1 MEGSISGV
9 LKITFSPIYS
19 DPQTGQKQVST
30 KLYLSEIP
38 QRHLTTYSY
47 TMVFFFGRKKA
58 PPEGAEY
65 IPPSLSL
72 VWWNYRASTESFQW
86 WLPYIRIPAQMT
98 YEGILKFVGF
108 SIGFTCV
115 WMYIVGI
122 IALAVILY
130 NGEVSFLRLQLV
142 GLITMYI
149 SVSAGTT
156 ISATD
161 GEFLWIFK
169 WSLLNNH
176 SFTLEEIQKI
186 LDGDSGFQSIK
197 NLVMG
202 PNRARLLS
210 LYLLLTRTGSR
221 VGLAFLASSYEVLRY
236 PSSSGNKL
244 YDSRINWGYAVG
256 GLVLLVVI
264 QSLITIISVI
274 CIRSGST
281 VPPNTALG
289 LSLALRPCLKP
300 LRDSGGTVDTSS
312 ILKALKG
319 DSPKYSLQIVNIQG
333 ASVAQFTLASGEHE
347 PAVTSHQ
354 QKKLEQKTKLF
365 FTSTNFFTSPLL
377 PFLFSLITAY
387 LIYILLVSQYIRTD
401 FPIQLQFGNI
411 GNKLL
416 LSILL
421 QIYGLFLGA
430 FAETILHI
438 VRWGCISSNKTDL
451 TLVESLLVANNWWN
465 LSSFRFFSPGGLRG
479 RVTKWISAFQTRAT
493 VTAVGWAIL
502 MEYYG
507 RLAKMP
513 NNYWIAAVCALAA
526 SFGMVAAM
534 WVICAGTLAHKK
546 LIPEAN
552 SLPKAHAFRKLAAQL
567 ETTGSLDQEV
577 QYGRVETSTREWA
590 TAVSGGAEPFLAGT
604 YL

>member
-1 MEGSISGV
+1 
-9 LKITFSPIYS
+9 
-19 DPQTGQKQVST
+19 
-30 KLYLSEIP
+30 
-38 QRHLTTYSY
+38 
-47 TMVFFFGRKKA
+47 MVFFFGRKKA

-65 IPPSLSL
+65 IPPSLTSL
-72 VWWNYRASTESFQW
+72 WWNYRASTETFQW
-86 WLPYIRIPAQMT
+86 WLPYIRIPAQVT
-98 YEGILKFVGF
+98 YEGIL
-108 SIGFTCV
+108 
-115 WMYIVGI
+115 
-122 IALAVILY
+122 

-161 GEFLWIFK
+161 GEFLWIVK

-202 PNRARLLS
+202 PNRVRLLS

-221 VGLAFLASSYEVLRY
+221 VGLAFLASSYEV
-236 PSSSGNKL
+236 PGFAEKTGL
-244 YDSRINWGYAVG
+244 YTSRINWGYAVG
-256 GLVLLVVI
+256 GLLLLVVI
-264 QSLITIISVI
+264 QSVITIISII
-274 CIRSGST
+274 CIRRGST

-289 LSLALRPCLKP
+289 LSLALRPCLKS

-365 FTSTNFFTSPLL
+365 FTSTNFFISPLL
-377 PFLFSLITAY
+377 PFLFSLITAS
-387 LIYILLVSQYIRTD
+387 LIYILLVSQYTRTD
-401 FPIQLQFGNI
+401 FPIKLEFGNI

-438 VRWGCISSNKTDL
+438 VRWGCISSNRTNL
-451 TLVESLLVANNWWN
+451 IFVESLLVANNWWN

-479 RVTKWISAFQTRAT
+479 RITKWISAFQTRAT

-507 RLAKMP
+507 RLAFLP
-513 NNYWIAAVCALAA
+513 NSYWIAAVCALAA

-546 LIPEAN
+546 LIPEAY

-567 ETTGSLDQEV
+567 ETTGSVDQGV